1 MTLTGRGHHGLMKA
15 TSWKNH
21 SLLGHHERLH
31 PSILPQHYLKKKSE
45 PACFLFFVASFVPI
59 LPQIWQFA
67 DLKEMRQ
74 PLKPQWLFYFF
85 IFWIEAMCCNL
96 SQEITV
102 ALCYSKSCC
111 SSLSHNIEVT
121 RTGMDCWKRLCVE
134 AITNSMERVKECFAL
149 FLRHWSTLTKSF
161 QVSFTWLWKAGKF
174 MRVQS
179 VRRKAQMTTGQQKQ
193 QLFKTFMP
201 HFYALKLMHF
211 CACYWE
217 IEICNNLKVK
227 GFENPVLLM
236 AEKLHSETCHLFGDR
251 DRSYRKQSWALNQC
265 DLGFS
270 WG

>member
-121 RTGMDCWKRLCVE
+121 RTGMDCWMCWGHYKQHGKGQ
-134 AITNSMERVKECFAL
+134 RVPCIVPQALINPHKIFPGFLHLTMKSWKVHEGSECQEKGTDDHRTTKKKE
-149 FLRHWSTLTKSF
+149 
-161 QVSFTWLWKAGKF
+161 
-174 MRVQS
+174 
-179 VRRKAQMTTGQQKQ
+179 
-193 QLFKTFMP
+193 LFKTFMP

-217 IEICNNLKVK
+217 IEMCNNLKVK

-236 AEKLHSETCHLFGDR
+236 AEKLHSETCHLFRDR
-251 DRSYRKQSWALNQC
+251 DSSYRKQSWALNQC